1 MSGHPDTRP
10 AARVVPLGRPVP
22 PRGLL
27 LLASLWL
34 GISWLLLIGP
44 RPPVQAQSASY
55 TPGVRL
61 MALSMA
67 AGLSIAWPL
76 LRLSGPMRPKPALQ
90 ALLDLVVLLCLV
102 QVVLWPLRLV
112 TPWPPG
118 RAAAIDLCLAGWG
131 LATAAIVAAGS
142 GPGPQASIGIRR
154 TLAMAAATALAG
166 GAPLVILLGGGTLPF
181 TDPAASLALAP
192 WSPAT
197 ALWALTAKG
206 FEPPSAD
213 DWMLAA
219 TGAGVAA
226 TAWIGLAAARIF
238 GFPRR

>member
-1 MSGHPDTRP
+1 MSNRT
-10 AARVVPLGRPVP
+10 VPLGRLVP

-34 GISWLLLIGP
+34 GASWLLLIGF

-61 MALSMA
+61 MLLSMV
-67 AGLSIAWPL
+67 AGISVAWPL
-76 LRLSGPMRPKPALQ
+76 VRLSGPMRPRPALQ

-118 RAAAIDLCLAGWG
+118 RAAALDLCLAGWG
-131 LATAAIVAAGS
+131 LATAAIVAFGS
-142 GPGPQASIGIRR
+142 GPGPQRTIGLRR
-154 TLAMAAATALAG
+154 TLAMVAAVAIAAA
-166 GAPLVILLGGGTLPF
+166 APLVVLLGGGSLPF
-181 TDPAASLALAP
+181 TGAPAAPALAA

-197 ALWALTAKG
+197 AVWALTSGG
-206 FEPPSAD
+206 FEPPSRGEWRIA
-213 DWMLAA
+213 
-219 TGAGVAA
+219 VN
-226 TAWIGLAAARIF
+226 GLAIAGMSWLGLGVLRLLGPPVHRA
-238 GFPRR
+238 